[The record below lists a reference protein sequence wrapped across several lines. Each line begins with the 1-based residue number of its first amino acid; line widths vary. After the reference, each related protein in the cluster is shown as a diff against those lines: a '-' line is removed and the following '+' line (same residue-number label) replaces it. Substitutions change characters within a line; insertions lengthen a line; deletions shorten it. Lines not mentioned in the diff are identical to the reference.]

1 MRAGGGPGRWRGWDR
16 DQWPFTM
23 RRPPWWPEGEP
34 FPPRRRMRRGPAPFL
49 RLFGCFVLAVLAV
62 AFLTGGLLGAFFG
75 GWGPGPGG
83 WWAGPGGPRP
93 FFLFPIL
100 LIIAL
105 IVIATAGG
113 VRRMTRP
120 MDNLIDAAQRIES
133 GDYSAQVPEWG
144 SPDIRSVAR
153 AFNSMSA
160 RLKAMD
166 EQRRSFMAD
175 VTHELRTPLSVI
187 RGQAE
192 AIADGV
198 YPADASH
205 LAPILD
211 ATATLDRLVDDLR
224 TLVLTDAGNLVLHKE
239 PTDIGG
245 LVRDT
250 VESFRSQAESKGLSL
265 TTEIAANVPAINVDA
280 ARIRQVIGNLL
291 SNSVRHTPSGGS
303 VKVAV
308 NSAGDDVMISVAD
321 SGEGIAPDLLPHV
334 FERFVKGA
342 SSTGSGLGLAIA
354 HDIVSAHGGRLT
366 VDSAVG
372 RGTTAR
378 IEIKANSAP

>member
-1 MRAGGGPGRWRGWDR
+1 VRAGGGPGRWRGWDH

-23 RRPPWWPEGEP
+23 RRPSWWPEGEP
-34 FPPRRRMRRGPAPFL
+34 FPPQRRVRRGPAPFL

-62 AFLTGGLLGAFFG
+62 AFLTGGLLGALFG

-83 WWAGPGGPRP
+83 PGGPHP
-93 FFLFPIL
+93 FFLFPLL

-120 MDNLIDAAQRIES
+120 MDNLIEAARRIES
-133 GDYSAQVPEWG
+133 GDYSARVPEWG
-144 SPDIRSVAR
+144 SSDIRSVAR

-160 RLKAMD
+160 RLKTMD
-166 EQRRSFMAD
+166 EQRRSFLAD

-192 AIADGV
+192 AISDGV

-211 ATATLDRLVDDLR
+211 ATATLDRLVEDLR
-224 TLVLTDAGNLVLHKE
+224 TLVLTDAGSLVLHKE
-239 PTDIGG
+239 PTDIGA
-245 LVRDT
+245 LVKDT
-250 VESFRSQAESKGLSL
+250 VESFGAQAESNGLSL
-265 TTEIAANVPAINVDA
+265 TTDIAENLPAIDVDT

-291 SNSVRHTPSGGS
+291 SNAMRHTPSGGS
-303 VKVAV
+303 VTVAV
-308 NSAGDDVMISVAD
+308 SAAAD
-321 SGEGIAPDLLPHV
+321 SLAITVTDTGKGIPPDLLPHV
-334 FERFVKGA
+334 FERFVKGD
-342 SSTGSGLGLAIA
+342 SSAGSGLGLAIA
-354 HDIVSAHGGRLT
+354 HDIVTAHGGTIELRNGDESGVIARVTLT
-366 VDSAVG
+366 RS
-372 RGTTAR
+372 
-378 IEIKANSAP
+378 

>member
-1 MRAGGGPGRWRGWDR
+1 MRAGGGPGRWRGWDY

-23 RRPPWWPEGEP
+23 RRPSWWPEGEP

-83 WWAGPGGPRP
+83 PHP
-93 FFLFPIL
+93 FFLFPL
-100 LIIAL
+100 LIVIAL

-120 MDNLIDAAQRIES
+120 MDNLIDAARRIES

-192 AIADGV
+192 AISDGV
-198 YPADASH
+198 YPADSAH

-211 ATATLDRLVDDLR
+211 ATATLDRLVEDLR
-224 TLVLTDAGNLVLHKE
+224 TLVLTDAGSLVLHKE
-239 PTDIGG
+239 PTDIGA
-245 LVRDT
+245 LVRDML
-250 VESFRSQAESKGLSL
+250 ESFRSQSESKGVAL
-265 TTEIAANVPAINVDA
+265 TAAIADTLPAMEVDP

-291 SNSVRHTPSGGS
+291 SNAIRHTPSGGS
-303 VKVAV
+303 VNVDV
-308 NSAGDDVMISVAD
+308 SSAADRLTIEVAD
-321 SGEGIAPDLLPHV
+321 TGEGIPPDLLPHV
-334 FERFVKGA
+334 FERFVRGA

-354 HDIVSAHGGRLT
+354 HDIVAAHGGTIELRNGERSGVVARVTLT
-366 VDSAVG
+366 
-372 RGTTAR
+372 RT
-378 IEIKANSAP
+378 